1 LLPPFNE
8 FGYLPPGIHP
18 CGVDEL
24 VASFG
29 SGSPER
35 EVETQE
41 LLDFIDWARR
51 AGIKRVIVNGSYAST
66 KTSPNDVDVVVLPGA
81 DYPRD
86 EMPCSEQ
93 EARWPFLQF
102 LVAAD
107 DSDLE
112 AWSILDFGTDRNR
125 HAKGVIEVLL

>member
-1 LLPPFNE
+1 MS
-8 FGYLPPGIHP
+8 
-18 CGVDEL
+18 V
-24 VASFG
+24 
-29 SGSPER
+29 
-35 EVETQE
+35 
-41 LLDFIDWARR
+41 
-51 AGIKRVIVNGSYAST
+51 ST
-66 KTSPNDVDVVVLPGA
+66 KKSPNDVDVVVLPGA

-112 AWSILDFGTDRNR
+112 AWSLLDFGTDRNR
-125 HAKGVIEVLL
+125 HANGVIEVLL